1 MGTRLFLAIIVILV
15 VLIIIPDFNEILT
28 SLIEDLLIDGFGLT
42 GYQKAWWHLFPLIV
56 FGYLLIVL
64 PLQIIIG
71 RARGSD
77 KDSYE
82 GDE

>member
-1 MGTRLFLAIIVILV
+1 MGTRLFIAIITILI
-15 VLIIIPDFNEILT
+15 VLMIIPAFNEILT
-28 SLIEDLLIDGFGLT
+28 SLIEDLLIDGFGMT
-42 GYQKAWWHLFPLIV
+42 GYQRAWWHLFPLII

-71 RARGSD
+71 RAKGSD
-77 KDSYE
+77 EDSYE